1 MKISSDK
8 YFIFS
13 SVVMLATLV
22 YVSVKISNESYEDN
36 VTKLNFHSESS
47 ALF

>member
-22 YVSVKISNESYEDN
+22 YDSVKISNESYEAN
-36 VTKLNFHSESS
+36 VTKLNFHGEST